1 MGWPPF
7 VLRTEH
13 ITVYLLD
20 IMRLTSKKTRSL
32 WSQQKVFFICL
43 SLSLLPWRGN
53 GCCLSLFQ
61 HDRHGR
67 GEWVSASIETGL
79 LHGSRW
85 HNAVQYLD
93 KGKVR

>member
-1 MGWPPF
+1 MGWLPF

-13 ITVYLLD
+13 ITVYLH
-20 IMRLTSKKTRSL
+20 IMRLTSMKTLSL
-32 WSQQKVFFICL
+32 WGQRKVFFIRL
-43 SLSLLPWRGN
+43 SLSLCPWRGN
-53 GCCLSLFQ
+53 GNRLSLFQ

-67 GEWVSASIETGL
+67 GECVLASIEPGM
-79 LHGSRW
+79 LHGTRW